1 MNNRILDETM
11 VDTQINEMFR
21 KMMNDKKDELGMTQ
35 KEIADK
41 TLTSSSSISKYFNG
55 KEIIPFGIVIRM
67 CQVLNISIDEFYICF
82 KEYFSKQ
89 SEKDMEDV
97 KIDKQLIERYASLL
111 SKKQLESTKSQKKKA
126 RKKVRK

>member
-89 SEKDMEDV
+89 SEKDMEYV

>member
-89 SEKDMEDV
+89 SEKDMEYV
-97 KIDKQLIERYASLL
+97 KIDKQLIERYDSLL
-111 SKKQLESTKSQKKKA
+111 SKKQLESRKSQKKKA